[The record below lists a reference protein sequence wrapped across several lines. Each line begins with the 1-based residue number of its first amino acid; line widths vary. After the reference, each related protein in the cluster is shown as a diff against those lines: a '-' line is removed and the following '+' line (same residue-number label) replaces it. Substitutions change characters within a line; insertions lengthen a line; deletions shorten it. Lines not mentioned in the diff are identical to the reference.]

1 MTGVTV
7 GGFGL
12 GSLIF
17 TQVQTM
23 YLNPGNI
30 KPSSV
35 NQTSQVNQTA
45 DNKE

>member
-1 MTGVTV
+1 MTV

-23 YLNPGNI
+23 YLNPDNI
-30 KPSSV
+30 KPLNV
-35 NQTSQVNQTA
+35 NQTNQVNQTV

>member
-1 MTGVTV
+1 MTV

-30 KPSSV
+30 KPMK
-35 NQTSQVNQTA
+35 VNQTA
-45 DNKE
+45 DINE